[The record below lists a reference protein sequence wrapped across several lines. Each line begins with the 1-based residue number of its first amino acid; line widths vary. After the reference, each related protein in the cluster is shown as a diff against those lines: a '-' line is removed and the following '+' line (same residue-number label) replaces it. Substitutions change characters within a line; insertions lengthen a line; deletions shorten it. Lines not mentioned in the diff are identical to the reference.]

1 MNRGTFIMVALAA
14 GSVAL
19 AWSARP
25 QPLQAAAYED
35 TGSPMFGTFSDPT
48 LATALEVVTWD
59 DKAAKIVRF
68 AVEQKAGR
76 WVIPSHNDYPADGT
90 ERMGKAAASFID
102 VKKDIYYGD
111 NPADHAKFGVL
122 DPTGADGKGD
132 EKGKHITIKDAAG
145 AILVDVIV
153 GKAVPGKQE
162 YFYLRAPSEKRVY
175 GARLE
180 LDISTNFTDWI
191 EKDLLKVK
199 REEIVALVY
208 DPYVVDEQQGRVINS
223 SPIRADLTQVDGKDE
238 WVAPT
243 EMPLP
248 EGKVFD
254 GAKARQI
261 VTAIASIKIVGVRPR
276 PKQLT
281 LQALQSKGFFVTQN
295 PGNPRL
301 FGNEGEARIVTKD
314 GIVFSLYFGE
324 VTYESGLALTAGG
337 EEEGASEEAPD
348 AAGDGDGDGKD
359 EKAANRYMF
368 VDVQYDPSMDKS
380 GDTPADTPEEDA
392 ENAKDKDKD
401 KDKALKGQA
410 RAQVLQKRFGEWF
423 YVISDMSF
431 KQIHKDRAEMFK
443 AKPEDKGAEKGKDK
457 PAEGAKPAGGK
468 VPAKSPPA
476 KPDVPNPTSPIP

>member
-1 MNRGTFIMVALAA
+1 MNRGTVIMVALAL

-25 QPLQAAAYED
+25 QPLQAAAFED
-35 TGSPMFGTFSDPT
+35 TGEPMFAGFTDPT

-59 DKAAKIVRF
+59 DKAAKVVRF

-111 NPADHAKFGVL
+111 NAADHAKFGVL

-132 EKGKHITIKDAAG
+132 EKGKHITIKDSSG
-145 AILVDVIV
+145 ATLVDVIV
-153 GKAVPGKQE
+153 GKAVPDKQD
-162 YFYLRAPSEKRVY
+162 YFYLRQPSEKRVY

-199 REEIVALVY
+199 RDEIKTLVY
-208 DPYVVDEQQGRVINS
+208 DPYTVDEQQGRVVNS
-223 SPIRADLTQVDGKDE
+223 SPIRADLTKLDGKDE
-238 WVAPT
+238 WVTPPEVA
-243 EMPLP
+243 LP
-248 EGKVFD
+248 EGKIFD
-254 GAKARQI
+254 SAKARQI
-261 VTAIASIKIVGVRPR
+261 VTALANIKIVGVRPR
-276 PKQLT
+276 PKPLT
-281 LQALQSKGFFVTQN
+281 LQALQAKGFFVT
-295 PGNPRL
+295 PDPANPRL
-301 FGNEGEARIVTKD
+301 FGNEGEARVVTTD
-314 GIVFSLYFGE
+314 GIVYSLYFGE
-324 VTYESGLALTAGG
+324 VTYESGLALTAGA
-337 EEEGASEEAPD
+337 EEEGAEEVAEGND
-348 AAGDGDGDGKD
+348 VEAVGEAGKD
-359 EKAANRYMF
+359 EKTANRYMF

-380 GDTPADTPEEDA
+380 GEAGAETPEPSDDDGA
-392 ENAKDKDKD
+392 DD

-410 RAQVLQKRFGEWF
+410 RAQMLQKRFGEWF

-443 AKPEDKGAEKGKDK
+443 AKPEDKGKDK
-457 PAEGAKPAGGK
+457 PAGDKPAGDK
-468 VPAKSPPA
+468 APAKAPA
-476 KPDVPNPTSPIP
+476 KPDAAKPDAPTP